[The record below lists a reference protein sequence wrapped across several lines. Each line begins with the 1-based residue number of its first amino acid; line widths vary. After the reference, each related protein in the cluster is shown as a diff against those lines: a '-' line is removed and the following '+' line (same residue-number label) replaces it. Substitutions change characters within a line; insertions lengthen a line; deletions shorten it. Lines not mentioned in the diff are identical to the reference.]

1 MTSFN
6 LNLSAFSVCWL
17 RAYDFGLE
25 REALKSAVVHL
36 KNCPLVEHLRHV
48 ANAAEI
54 DDADSRMFDI
64 RYQERSNLV
73 RIRFKSFE
81 FVDQDLGIERK
92 RSGKVI
98 VNLMLDLGSG
108 FGVLNLCLPQVQ
120 AQGADAFMLEEIG
133 FLTRQW
139 LLPQDDQGQPLRLNI
154 KLPQH
159 DQVVPMY
166 VREVMNFYY
175 LQVHRVLWEAA
186 RPQLRSPLQNFKEFA
201 DWLGASHEAEPA
213 GCECLRELNRLGFI
227 RSLFPTSF
235 GPVLDIWGMEGIDP
249 DLFEANSFV
258 GQHSAEIAWLFTDG
272 QRTTLGE
279 GLHNERQTKSLAFF
293 MWPNHALYINQNR
306 VSISP
311 KRVHSRVSNYGC
323 LDVEIIRILEI
334 INLQNALLHAFD
346 TLLDQQLEQIS
357 SLNAKDQSAIIKIT
371 EQRSDISQS
380 LRSFDF
386 FNLFHTAYWE
396 PLYSRLLEN
405 PRLRHHEAV
414 SLVEMKSA
422 RLDEEIQRAII
433 IQDRSRQQQQREQE
447 LDVLRGLHSLSL
459 ANDIQSNALSII
471 NVVVSA
477 TASFGFT
484 AILGPLLTSLS
495 AAQPSFEDAYPL
507 MWIGLNVGV
516 FSIVTVILSKV
527 SASLVA
533 RKHHL
538 VELHG
543 HLDLHYNGAN
553 LEAYLAQLQTFEFIH
568 LDTDDLSGYFRIKK
582 PSGTLIFEF
591 DRERIYRYILFLQ
604 GIERFD
610 RARLKEA
617 YIDQELQ
624 NLRQWQVI
632 S

>member
-1 MTSFN
+1 M
-6 LNLSAFSVCWL
+6 WQM
-17 RAYDFGLE
+17 RQ
-25 REALKSAVVHL
+25 
-36 KNCPLVEHLRHV
+36 
-48 ANAAEI
+48 EI
-54 DDADSRMFDI
+54 DDVDSRMFDI

-73 RIRFKSFE
+73 RIRFQPFE
-81 FVDQDLGIERK
+81 LVNQDLGTERK

-98 VNLMLDLGSG
+98 VSLMLDLGSG
-108 FGVLNLCLPQVQ
+108 FGVFNLCLPQAQ
-120 AQGADAFMLEEIG
+120 AQGADAFTLEEIG

-139 LLPQDDQGQPLRLNI
+139 LLPQDDQGRPLRLNV
-154 KLPQH
+154 KLPLYDH
-159 DQVVPMY
+159 VVPLY
-166 VREVMNFYY
+166 VREAMNFYY

-186 RPQLRSPLQNFKEFA
+186 RPERRSSLQDFKEFG
-201 DWLGASHEAEPA
+201 DWLGASHEADPV
-213 GCECLRELNRLGFI
+213 GCECLRELNRLGFV

-235 GPVLDIWGMEGIDP
+235 GPVLNIWEMEGIAPAPFDA
-249 DLFEANSFV
+249 DSFID
-258 GQHSAEIAWLFTDG
+258 QHSAEIAWLFTDG

-279 GLHNERQTKSLAFF
+279 GLENERQTKSLALF
-293 MWPNHALYINQNR
+293 MWPNHALYINQNLE
-306 VSISP
+306 SISP
-311 KRVHSRVSNYGC
+311 QRVHSRVSNYGC

-346 TLLDQQLEQIS
+346 NLLDQQLEQVS
-357 SLNAKDQSAIIKIT
+357 SLTAKDQRAVIKIT
-371 EQRSDISQS
+371 EQRRDISQS

-396 PLYSRLLEN
+396 PLFSRLLEN
-405 PRLRHHEAV
+405 PRLRYHETV

-433 IQDRSRQQQQREQE
+433 IQDRTRQQQQREQE

-459 ANDIQSNALSII
+459 ANDIQSSALSII
-471 NVVVSA
+471 NLVVSA

-484 AILGPLLTSLS
+484 AVLEPWLTSLS
-495 AAQPSFEDAYPL
+495 GAQPSFQDAYPL
-507 MWIGLNVGV
+507 IWIGFNVGV
-516 FSIVTVILSKV
+516 FLMVTVILAKV

-533 RKHHL
+533 RNSHL

-553 LEAYLAQLQTFEFIH
+553 LEAYLAQHQTFEFFH
-568 LDTDDLSGYFRIKK
+568 LDIDDLSGYFRIKK

-604 GIERFD
+604 RIERLD
-610 RARLKEA
+610 RARLKET
-617 YIDQELQ
+617 YIDQEIQ